1 MQRPFVLD
9 ILFNLTANKKE
20 LVTQCRVKFLIKL
33 MKKDTSVQLLSL
45 LTRFRD
51 LRPDLVPDELPKRGT
66 AIKRT
71 HFRMEKTFAAKW
83 NEAETEIES
92 DGNNGNNYVD
102 KISDFIRDLTK
113 LKTVTQAM
121 SLMNKPPQAMLYLA
135 LSSTEM
141 QERLS
146 FTLYYTLYNEFFSM
160 TQSAKH
166 RKRKTDLLCRVNRLQ
181 EYFQHGLPVVGRF
194 LAQYLSTW
202 DGDEYFIEICKMLS
216 CLQLTEMQG
225 KIILFCVWVSRPKF

>member
-1 MQRPFVLD
+1 MEHPSFPHL
-9 ILFNLTANKKE
+9 KKE
-20 LVTQCRVKFLIKL
+20 DIGKL
-33 MKKDTSVQLLSL
+33 
-45 LTRFRD
+45 R
-51 LRPDLVPDELPKRGT
+51 
-66 AIKRT
+66 
-71 HFRMEKTFAAKW
+71 EK
-83 NEAETEIES
+83 IE
-92 DGNNGNNYVD
+92 
-102 KISDFIRDLTK
+102 KISDFIRDLTR

-202 DGDEYFIEICKMLS
+202 DGEEYFIEICKMLS

-225 KIILFCVWVSRPKF
+225 KIIFLCVFVSRPKF